1 VNVLVATDGQLD
13 PELVGSF
20 AKPLTSGGGSVT
32 VLTVIEIPRRLL
44 AELRSHYGAME
55 GTVVD
60 RDAEYVSGSMAIDT
74 APTGWPGDDAVL
86 ERYLHDKRVE
96 YTGPLVT
103 HLEAMGVPVTGEVI
117 EGESAAATIL
127 ARLEEGNHDLVL
139 VGSHGRGFFDG
150 LLGSTGTRLTRH
162 APCPVLVLR
171 GE

>member
-20 AKPLTSGGGSVT
+20 AKPLTSSGGSVT

-44 AELRSHYGAME
+44 AELRAHYGAME
-55 GTVVD
+55 GAVVD
-60 RDAEYVSGSMAIDT
+60 RDAEYVGGAMAVDT

-86 ERYLHDKRVE
+86 QRYLHDKRIE
-96 YTGPLVT
+96 YTGPMVT
-103 HLEAMGVPVTGEVI
+103 HLEAMGVAVTGEVV
-117 EGESAAATIL
+117 EGENAAATIL
-127 ARLEEGNHDLVL
+127 ATLKEGDYNVVL
-139 VGSHGRGFFDG
+139 IGSHGQGLFEG

-171 GE
+171 SE

>member
-20 AKPLTSGGGSVT
+20 AKPLAGSGGSVT

-55 GTVVD
+55 GAIVD
-60 RDAEYVSGSMAIDT
+60 RDAEYVGGALPVDT

-86 ERYLHDKRVE
+86 HRYLDDKRVE
-96 YTGPLVT
+96 YTGPTVT
-103 HLEAMGVPVTGEVI
+103 HLEAMGVDVRGEVV
-117 EGESAAATIL
+117 EGENAAATIL
-127 ARLEEGNHDLVL
+127 GMLKESDFDV
-139 VGSHGRGFFDG
+139 VVIGSHGQGLFEG

-171 GE
+171 GS